1 MQTVLNYVWFFFI
14 YAFLGWCTEVIFAA
28 CVRGVFENRGF
39 FNGPICPIY
48 GFGVVIVVFFLEP
61 LKENF
66 WILFLGSVVLT
77 SVLELITGYLME
89 KIFKHRWWDYS
100 RMPLNIG
107 GYVCLAFSLI
117 WGFACVFLVDIIH
130 PSIAFFVNHIPNLVT
145 YIALPI
151 FVATFFTDLIATSTS
166 VFHFN
171 KKLEDIEKM
180 AAQIHQVSDEIG
192 RKLSDKAI
200 EVKEKESTKK
210 IVESVME
217 SRVDAQTK
225 LETLKIS
232 LDEKERELSVIQ
244 RRLIKAFPTM
254 RSTKHAEAFAKI
266 KEKMACTKHRTR
278 HHN

>member
-1 MQTVLNYVWFFFI
+1 MITTILNYIWFFFI

-48 GFGVVIVVFFLEP
+48 GFGVVTVVLFLEP

-66 WILFLGSVVLT
+66 WILFFGSVALT

-100 RMPLNIG
+100 KMPLNIG

-117 WGFACVFLVDIIH
+117 WGFACVFLIDIIH

-151 FVATFFTDLIATSTS
+151 FVITFLTDLIATSSS
-166 VFHFN
+166 VFNFN
-171 KKLEDIEKM
+171 KKLEEIDKK
-180 AAQIHQVSDEIG
+180 AAQIRQISDEIG
-192 RKLSDKAI
+192 RKLSNKAI

-210 IVESVME
+210 IVDSVIE
-217 SRVDAQTK
+217 TKTDAQTR
-225 LETLKIS
+225 LDALKIS
-232 LDEKERELSVIQ
+232 LDEKERELSSIQ
-244 RRLIKAFPTM
+244 KRLIKAFPSM
-254 RSTKHAEAFAKI
+254 RSTKHAEAFAKVR
-266 KEKMACTKHRTR
+266 EKLTKKK
-278 HHN
+278 

>member
-66 WILFLGSVVLT
+66 WVLFIGSVVLT

-151 FVATFFTDLIATSTS
+151 FVATFFTDLIATSAS

-171 KKLEDIEKM
+171 KKLEEIEKM

-200 EVKEKESTKK
+200 EVKEKDNTKK
-210 IVESVME
+210 IVETVME
-217 SRVDAQTK
+217 SRVDAKTK
-225 LETLKIS
+225 LEALKLS
-232 LDEKERELSVIQ
+232 LDEQERKISVIQ
-244 RRLIKAFPTM
+244 KRLIKAFPTM

-266 KEKMACTKHRTR
+266 KEKLAASKKK
-278 HHN
+278 

>member
-1 MQTVLNYVWFFFI
+1 
-14 YAFLGWCTEVIFAA
+14 
-28 CVRGVFENRGF
+28 
-39 FNGPICPIY
+39 
-48 GFGVVIVVFFLEP
+48 
-61 LKENF
+61 
-66 WILFLGSVVLT
+66 
-77 SVLELITGYLME
+77 
-89 KIFKHRWWDYS
+89 
-100 RMPLNIG
+100 MPLNIG

-117 WGFACVFLVDIIH
+117 WGFACVFLIDIIH

-151 FVATFFTDLIATSTS
+151 LVATFITDLIATSTS

-171 KKLEDIEKM
+171 KKLEEIEKM

-210 IVESVME
+210 LVGTVME
-217 SRVDAQTK
+217 SRTDAQTK
-225 LETLKIS
+225 LETLKLS

-244 RRLIKAFPTM
+244 KRLLKAFPTM

-266 KEKMACTKHRTR
+266 KEKLLAKKK
-278 HHN
+278 